1 VRVYDEATKTLVT
14 EMGGG
19 YTESTSG
26 HSNRVFSLK
35 FHPEDE
41 NLLLSAG
48 WDNTVHV
55 WDVRMETS
63 VRHLFGPH
71 LCGDAMDIRGNTV
84 LTGSWR
90 PENPLELWDF
100 RSCKRIETIPWHSS
114 SGGAGAATKDAC
126 MLYAAQFSKDAEG
139 SLIAAGGSGANE
151 AKIFDRKKGNA
162 IVGTVT
168 GMARGVF
175 TLDFR
180 HDNGQIAVAGGDS
193 SIRLIDIV
201 SKGDGDGDEGDV
213 VLPTT
218 AEAQAAAEAAA
229 AAHEATVAAQ
239 LEAAKAA
246 DE

>member
-1 VRVYDEATKTLVT
+1 
-14 EMGGG
+14 
-19 YTESTSG
+19 
-26 HSNRVFSLK
+26 
-35 FHPEDE
+35 
-41 NLLLSAG
+41 
-48 WDNTVHV
+48 
-55 WDVRMETS
+55 
-63 VRHLFGPH
+63 
-71 LCGDAMDIRGNTV
+71 
-84 LTGSWR
+84 
-90 PENPLELWDF
+90 
-100 RSCKRIETIPWHSS
+100 
-114 SGGAGAATKDAC
+114 

-162 IVGTVT
+162 IVGTIT

-193 SIRLIDIV
+193 SIRIIDV
-201 SKGDGDGDEGDV
+201 LAKGDGDGDEGDV

-218 AEAQAAAEAAA
+218 AEAQAAAAAAA